1 MERLIKPID
10 YAQKLGI
17 SRQAIYAK
25 IKRGIFKAKSV
36 DGKLYIVI
44 EEKEQGLNTAQNES
58 MESGNKQDAILSHR
72 DSFAK
77 EDIGTLMMAKDETI
91 AILKDTIK
99 DLKEGNRQMVATLQS
114 EIDLLKEAFHEM
126 RTLYLSQIG
135 RLDHPKEYFAQR
147 TIDAKIIDG
156 EERDWVLL
164 KDFYKKY
171 QIVKPKKQE
180 KLLKRLKKAYKKSD
194 PRILMSDG
202 EMKLDSSSLYEDIL
216 G

>member
-1 MERLIKPID
+1 VERLIKPID

-36 DGKLYIVI
+36 DGKLYIVMED
-44 EEKEQGLNTAQNES
+44 EEPKVKTAHNEEMAS
-58 MESGNKQDAILSHR
+58 DTKNDTISSP
-72 DSFAK
+72 K
-77 EDIGTLMMAKDETI
+77 EDISTLLMAKDETI
-91 AILKDTIK
+91 AILKDAIK
-99 DLKEGNRQMVATLQS
+99 DLKEGNRQMTTTLQS

-135 RLDHPKEYFAQR
+135 RLDQPKEYFAQQA
-147 TIDAKIIDG
+147 IDAKIVDG
-156 EERDWVLL
+156 EERDWLL
-164 KDFYKKY
+164 LEDFCKKY

-194 PRILMSDG
+194 PRILMSDEG
-202 EMKLDSSSLYEDIL
+202 MKLDSCALYEDIL
-216 G
+216 A